1 MDQFYSVIY
10 WLGSM
15 TKIATEGGRF
25 SQATVTSRDR
35 EASEMDLICGVFFGL
50 LLLRSHL
57 HAIFLISFPPLNEA
71 TSHSSAI
78 THKKV

>member
-10 WLGSM
+10 WLCSV

-35 EASEMDLICGVFFGL
+35 EASEMDLIWFFFCVVV
-50 LLLRSHL
+50 
-57 HAIFLISFPPLNEA
+57 AI
-71 TSHSSAI
+71 
-78 THKKV
+78 